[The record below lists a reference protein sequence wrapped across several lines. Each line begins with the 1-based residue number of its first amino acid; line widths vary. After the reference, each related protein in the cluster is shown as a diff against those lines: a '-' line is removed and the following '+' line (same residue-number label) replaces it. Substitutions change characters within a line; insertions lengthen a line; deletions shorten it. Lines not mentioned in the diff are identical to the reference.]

1 MLNVERSSATMPPL
15 RLIPWFLLGVL
26 FAAAGETPKTHFDY
40 RREAVAAHQRQD
52 YPAMAAAC
60 EAALHLRPDSPRY
73 LFNLALAQTLLKE
86 PDKATATLRRLAALG
101 VSMPVETTPD
111 FAPLQTRPEYAAI
124 LARFAANRAP
134 QGEART
140 LHELAGTAGIM
151 EGLAWRKATGDLF
164 LGDVHSRCVWRLE
177 PNGTL
182 SKFSAP
188 PELLGVFGLVVDEAR
203 GALWLATTAGPEM
216 SGYTAADKGRAGLAE
231 LDLATGALRRL
242 LTVPTNGADH
252 LLSDLTMAGDGTIYL
267 TDSAAPLVWHLP
279 PGATQLAVFCEL
291 PAATSLQGLALVNRG
306 RTLLISD
313 YANGLLTI
321 DLLDRAVR
329 TLSPPPEVTLLGIDG
344 LLARNRTIV
353 AVQNGIN
360 PQRLVRFTLSPDSRT
375 ISEFT
380 VLAANLPGMDDL
392 TLPAF
397 IDGQPAFI
405 SDSGWSKFTGAK
417 EPQPPHTSRIMQLPL
432 P

>member
-1 MLNVERSSATMPPL
+1 MAL
-15 RLIPWFLLGVL
+15 
-26 FAAAGETPKTHFDY
+26 
-40 RREAVAAHQRQD
+40 QRA
-52 YPAMAAAC
+52 P
-60 EAALHLRPDSPRY
+60 
-73 LFNLALAQTLLKE
+73 E
-86 PDKATATLRRLAALG
+86 PDHLYARNGGQSDISAA
-101 VSMPVETTPD
+101 MTT
-111 FAPLQTRPEYAAI
+111 
-124 LARFAANRAP
+124 
-134 QGEART
+134 
-140 LHELAGTAGIM
+140 
-151 EGLAWRKATGDLF
+151 
-164 LGDVHSRCVWRLE
+164 
-177 PNGTL
+177 TL
-182 SKFSAP
+182 S
-188 PELLGVFGLVVDEAR
+188 PES
-203 GALWLATTAGPEM
+203 T
-216 SGYTAADKGRAGLAE
+216 
-231 LDLATGALRRL
+231 
-242 LTVPTNGADH
+242 
-252 LLSDLTMAGDGTIYL
+252 
-267 TDSAAPLVWHLP
+267 
-279 PGATQLAVFCEL
+279 
-291 PAATSLQGLALVNRG
+291 
-306 RTLLISD
+306 
-313 YANGLLTI
+313 GLLTI